1 MSADG
6 EGRLSD
12 EHILA
17 LVLGDEDDLA
27 AAEAAAAPGS
37 VRRRAGQYTELVHL
51 LVAQD
56 PDDAVRFDGFPT
68 PFGTMHVAT
77 TGVGLARVSWHAGSD
92 AAFARQLESRF
103 PDRPV
108 VRDPHALAEARAQME
123 RYFRAELDRFELP
136 VDLGDLPPFQRSV
149 LEAVRTVPFGH
160 VVRYA
165 DLARSIRRPTA
176 ARAVGNALG
185 ANPVAIVVPCHRVIR
200 GDGTLGGYGGGVEYK
215 ERLLAL
221 EGRGDLLR
229 AG

>member
-1 MSADG
+1 MSADLD
-6 EGRLSD
+6 GRMSD
-12 EHILA
+12 EGILA
-17 LVLGDEDDLA
+17 LVLGDEDDVA
-27 AAEAAAAPGS
+27 AAESAAGS
-37 VRRRAGQYTELVHL
+37 GSTRRRAGQYTELAHL
-51 LVAQD
+51 LGAQD

-68 PFGTMHVAT
+68 PFGTMYVGA
-77 TGVGLARVSWHAGSD
+77 TGVGLARVSWHASSES
-92 AAFARQLESRF
+92 AFARQLEARW

-108 VRDPHALAEARAQME
+108 VRDRLALAEARAQLE
-123 RYFRAELDRFELP
+123 RYFRGELDRFDLA
-136 VDLGDLPPFQRSV
+136 VDLRDLPPFQRSV
-149 LEAVRTVPFGH
+149 LEAVSAVPFGQ

-165 DLARSIRRPTA
+165 ELARRIRRPRA

-221 EGRGDLLR
+221 EGRDDLLR